1 MMATRCSAWPPA
13 PCRRRMTRWKW
24 WRPNSWRGRSR
35 TGYARPWHNRWSAA
49 GGDRLGLPIRD
60 IELEPDAE
68 ALVAVRLPRG
78 APATRQVVDETNPH
92 FRAHRDLS
100 RPPAGPP
107 PAHMPGQEPAQSRQP
122 EALALAL
129 GVGHAVGV
137 DDQRLVVRHRR
148 SPVAGAAG
156 ALRACRRPCLRRR
169 PDSHRGCDSED
180 RR

>member
-35 TGYARPWHNRWSAA
+35 TGYARPWHNGWSAA

-78 APATRQVVDETNPH
+78 APATRQVVDEHQSALPSS
-92 FRAHRDLS
+92 S
-100 RPPAGPP
+100 RP
-107 PAHMPGQEPAQSRQP
+107 EPATSRATGTNRGAPERQSGDVFELTLAREAPELRPWVQLGQP
-122 EALALAL
+122 M
-129 GVGHAVGV
+129 
-137 DDQRLVVRHRR
+137 R
-148 SPVAGAAG
+148 STFP
-156 ALRACRRPCLRRR
+156 RPCSGSSR
-169 PDSHRGCDSED
+169 SGWY
-180 RR
+180 